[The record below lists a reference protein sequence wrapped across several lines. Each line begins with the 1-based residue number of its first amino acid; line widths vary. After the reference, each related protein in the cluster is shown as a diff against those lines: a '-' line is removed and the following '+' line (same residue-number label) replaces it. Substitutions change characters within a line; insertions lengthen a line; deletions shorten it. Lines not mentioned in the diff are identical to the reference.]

1 MTWLLFNYPPSI
13 CRYNFGWS
21 HGKEKLESGK
31 PGKLF
36 CLDFETL
43 RTIACML
50 LLLFFSLCFDF
61 ADMLKGSFYANPI
74 LDRPTTDEAL
84 IQR

>member
-1 MTWLLFNYPPSI
+1 
-13 CRYNFGWS
+13 
-21 HGKEKLESGK
+21 
-31 PGKLF
+31 
-36 CLDFETL
+36 
-43 RTIACML
+43 ML
-50 LLLFFSLCFDF
+50 LLLLLLFTLCFDF